1 MAKAEKVQIEN
12 VTLNDIFKEE
22 FIKKVSKLGKSI
34 FPITVVFIN
43 EFERD
48 GKKQAY
54 PLVLSHQSS
63 KEVETKI
70 LHIESPDTDL
80 LDSFVKFLE
89 KK

>member
-34 FPITVVFIN
+34 FPITVVIN

>member
-12 VTLNDIFKEE
+12 VTLNDIFKDE
-22 FIKKVSKLGKSI
+22 FIKKVKKLGKNI

-43 EFERD
+43 EFDKD

-54 PLVLSHQSS
+54 PLVLNHQSN
-63 KEVETKI
+63 KEVENKI

-80 LDSFVKFLE
+80 LESFVKLLE